1 MLFAKALLIA
11 CSAAIV
17 LAKSRPDAIVSG
29 ALFSGKDTT
38 ENNAHKTDIFRDP
51 RNHATAAASILV
63 YGAKSANFNP
73 SNQDQK
79 TLVSHFDGFEHK
91 VNNFPGF
98 TESDMFESRV
108 SIDNSLM
115 GLEQAIRCEYDNHD
129 SRLIARGIRDLVPGE
144 IRNRDMKEWLLSL
157 VVVSKPRGTNHV
169 TVKLVQLCLK
179 LESDSNNGMTRIPKQ
194 HADLKVTEYRVNA
207 DVLEKHASKFAET
220 MHVMWMPE
228 YIAYF
233 ASPKVQEG
241 NEGRRAEISSISE
254 WF

>member
-17 LAKSRPDAIVSG
+17 LAKNRPDAIVSG
-29 ALFSGKDTT
+29 AIFAGKDTT

-98 TESDMFESRV
+98 TESATLESRI
-108 SIDNSLM
+108 SIDSTLL
-115 GLEQAIRCEYDNHD
+115 GLEHAIHREYDNPD
-129 SRLIARGIRDLVPGE
+129 GRLVARGIRDLVPGE
-144 IRNRDMKEWLLSL
+144 IRDRDMKEWLLSL

-179 LESDSNNGMTRIPKQ
+179 LESEGNNGMTRIPKQ
-194 HADLKVTEYRVNA
+194 NADLKIAEYRVDA
-207 DVLEKHASKFAET
+207 DVLEKHSKKFAET
-220 MHVMWMPE
+220 MHVKWIPE

-241 NEGRRAEISSISE
+241 NEGRRAEVSE